1 MNKTNQRII
10 GHTWLSVA
18 SLVLFLLFLW
28 SGPDPLAAS
37 SNTNEAK
44 LRAELERIKQEQA
57 RAKAM
62 TQQLTQQLSKNRST
76 QQKLNQEI
84 QYLDMK
90 MNETEQSMKQ
100 LQKNIDDTEQK
111 AAKAAQDLD
120 AAEARVKERDRLLKE
135 RVKALYVHGKTSY
148 VEVILTSKDF
158 TDFLS
163 RLDFMGKIVA
173 HDQELLEKNKE
184 DQALIA
190 EKKQEIDRYLT
201 ELQKQ
206 YAELENKKQA
216 LASMHKER
224 RVQIA
229 SLQSQAVDYEKEI
242 EKYDHQLSQLVKEY
256 NRINQE
262 LAKVYW
268 TGGVL
273 AWPLPTQYTTISSPF
288 GPRIHPITKKS
299 SFHSGIDLP
308 APAGT
313 PIYAAESG
321 KVILAEYYGGYGNT
335 VIIDHGAGMSTLY
348 GHIRPGGI
356 KVKAGQVVERG
367 QKIAEVGTTGLS
379 TGNHLHFSVLKQGD
393 YVDPMQ
399 YLGKK

>member
-1 MNKTNQRII
+1 MNKTKQRLV
-10 GHTWLSVA
+10 GQTWISVV
-18 SLVLFLLFLW
+18 SLVLFLVFLW
-28 SGPDPLAAS
+28 GGSYPLAAS

-90 MNETEQSMKQ
+90 MNETEQSMKR
-100 LQKNIDDTEQK
+100 LQSDINETEEK

-120 AAEARVKERDRLLKE
+120 AAEARVKERNRLLRE
-135 RVKALYVHGKTSY
+135 RVKALYIHGKTSY
-148 VEVILTSKDF
+148 VEVVLTSTDF

-173 HDQELLEKNKE
+173 HDQELLEKNKQ

-190 EKKQEIDRYLT
+190 EKKQEIDRYLAD
-201 ELQKQ
+201 LQKK
-206 YAELENKKQA
+206 YAELEDKKRT

-224 RVQIA
+224 RVQVA

-242 EKYDHQLSQLVKEY
+242 EKYDYQLSQLVKEY

-268 TGGVL
+268 TGGIL

-288 GPRIHPITKKS
+288 GPRIHPISKKS

-308 APAGT
+308 APEGT

-356 KVKAGQVVERG
+356 KVTVGQVVERG

-379 TGNHLHFSVLKQGD
+379 TGNHLHFSVLKAGD
-393 YVDPMQ
+393 YVNPMQ

>member
-1 MNKTNQRII
+1 MKRTQQKWFSI
-10 GHTWLSVA
+10 GTI
-18 SLVLFLLFLW
+18 VLFLLFLW
-28 SGPDPLAAS
+28 GGSYPLAAS

-57 RAKAM
+57 RAKVM
-62 TQQLTQQLSKNRST
+62 TQQLTQKLSQNKST
-76 QQKLNQEI
+76 QKKLNQEI

-90 MNETEQSMKQ
+90 MNETEQSMKR
-100 LQKNIDDTEQK
+100 LQSDIDETEKK
-111 AAKAAQDLD
+111 AQQAAADLD
-120 AAEARVKERDRLLKE
+120 AAEARVEERNRLLRE

-148 VEVILTSKDF
+148 LEVVLTSKDF

-163 RLDFMGKIVA
+163 RLDMMGKIVA
-173 HDQELLEKNKE
+173 HDQDLLEKNKQ

-190 EKKQEIDRYLT
+190 AKKQEIDQYLAD
-201 ELQKQ
+201 LKQK
-206 YAELENKKQA
+206 YAELERKKQEF
-216 LASMHKER
+216 ASMHKER

-242 EKYDHQLSQLVKEY
+242 EKYDEQLSQLVKEY

-288 GPRIHPITKKS
+288 GPRVHPITKKQ

-308 APAGT
+308 APDGT
-313 PIYAAESG
+313 TIYAAESG

-379 TGNHLHFSVLKQGD
+379 TGNHLHFSVLKNGD
-393 YVDPMQ
+393 YVNPMN